1 MHLITSACHNYHI
14 MINIYSIGHLLLRRC
29 ISQGES
35 NNMIVSTARS
45 IPWQDFNPEKYEHLS
60 GIFGQAYLDSGTPVS
75 IVTHFLSVYTK
86 GLTTDVPESCEPFA
100 VSNYD
105 IRKAY
110 VACSLKGKP
119 PAGLITIAPLAICII
134 HHQMCGIVWHCF
146 RLGLYRVVCRS
157 GEGVWSGDHSYLQC
171 SAAQEEGGSLCLQH
185 WVTANCVQ
193 VSV

>member
-1 MHLITSACHNYHI
+1 MITAH
-14 MINIYSIGHLLLRRC
+14 
-29 ISQGES
+29 
-35 NNMIVSTARS
+35 S

-119 PAGLITIAPLAICII
+119 PVLLLLHHRLFASTIII
-134 HHQMCGIVWHCF
+134 IVHIHIMCGIVDNCSA
-146 RLGLYRVVCRS
+146 LGLNRVVCRS

-171 SAAQEEGGSLCLQH
+171 SAAQEESGSVCLQH
-185 WVTANCVQ
+185 WVTANRMQ
-193 VSV
+193 VIMTVLWLHSL